1 MNVYYP
7 LGHGLGQKGFSFSLG
22 AEGTSAHDV
31 GGEDMEQL
39 GEEKGGSSGGIARP
53 LLMVVGG
60 GCALSAVAIGVLLL
74 LASSHMV
81 IKAKCSPLE
90 DPRIEQR
97 IRDRDPSDGSLLPGG
112 PASPD
117 SPSCFAFDTDDRVN
131 KTKKCDKA
139 QPNLYRAVV
148 RVEGPSHVPDTFACC
163 VCKWQE
169 GLLTPA
175 TLQWL
180 HTKQGGGQRFS
191 TPRPSS
197 TTRVSSSRVLSPGA
211 VVSRGVCGERRHAYN
226 LAYHP
231 CSHTAPTPR
240 LQANGQG
247 FGAQRGTTGT

>member
-1 MNVYYP
+1 M
-7 LGHGLGQKGFSFSLG
+7 S
-22 AEGTSAHDV
+22 

-148 RVEGPSHVPDTFACC
+148 RVEGPSHVPDTFTCC

-169 GLLTPA
+169 DLLTPA

-197 TTRVSSSRVLSPGA
+197 TTRVSSSHVLSPGA
-211 VVSRGVCGERRHAYN
+211 AVSRALAGSVATHIIWRTIRVLTVPPRHGCKLTDRGLVRSGGRLGREYDTADAMGVRS
-226 LAYHP
+226 L
-231 CSHTAPTPR
+231 SV
-240 LQANGQG
+240 
-247 FGAQRGTTGT
+247 